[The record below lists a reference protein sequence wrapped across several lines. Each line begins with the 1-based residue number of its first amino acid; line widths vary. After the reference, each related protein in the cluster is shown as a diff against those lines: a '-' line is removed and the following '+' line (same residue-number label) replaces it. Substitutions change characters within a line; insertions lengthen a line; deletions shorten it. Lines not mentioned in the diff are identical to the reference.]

1 MQRAGGCPINNN
13 QVSPGNRSQ
22 PVQIEVG
29 IAKFQGIKGPL
40 NEPDSPAE
48 SFFTLEEL
56 QQAAHAA
63 IAIIACHAGHVGM
76 EIRHALP
83 QAGDRQRVAD
93 HAAVCKCTQH
103 LRAWALANSRLH
115 AFPSASFVAS
125 HRVSISSRERFLNSR
140 PDSRARA
147 SIARTRRENFRL
159 AFLSAISG
167 STSRNRARFTAAN
180 SRSPISSSICRW
192 PPPFNAV
199 SSSAVSSCILATTP
213 AESSQSKPIRE
224 ALRVS

>member
-1 MQRAGGCPINNN
+1 MQRAGGWPIKVR

-103 LRAWALANSRLH
+103 LPARMVE
-115 AFPSASFVAS
+115 PVTMFVVA
-125 HRVSISSRERFLNSR
+125 
-140 PDSRARA
+140 
-147 SIARTRRENFRL
+147 
-159 AFLSAISG
+159 G
-167 STSRNRARFTAAN
+167 STSRSA
-180 SRSPISSSICRW
+180 SPQIWRWSSTQPWNSSS
-192 PPPFNAV
+192 V
-199 SSSAVSSCILATTP
+199 SH
-213 AESSQSKPIRE
+213 
-224 ALRVS
+224 LRTR